1 MSTRLQSK
9 TKHINKKARNFLK
22 DGLSINEAK
31 TSTLII
37 TYIPT
42 MLVLVY
48 MAYKNND
55 INTLAKVA
63 MTLIGGI
70 SSINILGQTPSS
82 DDDISYDSISYDDTQ
97 FKG

>member
-1 MSTRLQSK
+1 MSTKLQLK
-9 TKHINKKARNFLK
+9 TKNFFK

-37 TYIPT
+37 TYIPV
-42 MLVLVY
+42 MIVLVY

-55 INTLAKVA
+55 IDTLAKVA

-70 SSINILGQTPSS
+70 SSINILGQVPSS
-82 DDDISYDSISYDDTQ
+82 ADDVSYDDISYDNTQ
-97 FKG
+97 IKG